1 MIFTTNFIYKIMKK
15 SSYLLLVVLVLFACT
30 KKQNVNNVEVMA
42 LSSLKKSE
50 MKTDRTI
57 SVAEVKSNE
66 EINGADIADVKGAVS
81 QEVTHKI
88 KVEPEKVK
96 PEVTSKKIIKDG
108 RLGLQV
114 DNLQIAKQKIDSLVK
129 SAGGY
134 YANENLKNSENQYG
148 YELVIRIPVV
158 NFERFV
164 GSAEKGSSKILYKEI
179 QARDV
184 TEEFVDLESRLNS
197 KRNSLARYN
206 EIMKKAN
213 SVKDIIEIEESI
225 RVLQEEI
232 ESTQGRLRY
241 LSNCID
247 FSTLNMTIS
256 TQKDFTF
263 KPVKRDSFWEKLKE
277 SIADGW
283 YGLVDFIL
291 EFFGLW
297 PYLILIIP
305 IGFLIRRLRKKWKL
319 RNKEKK

>member
-1 MIFTTNFIYKIMKK
+1 MKK
-15 SSYLLLVVLVLFACT
+15 SSYLLLVVLILFACT
-30 KKQNVNNVEVMA
+30 KKQNVNNVDVMA
-42 LSSLKKSE
+42 FSSLKKSE
-50 MKTDRTI
+50 MKNDKAI
-57 SVAEVKSNE
+57 SVADVKSNE
-66 EINGADIADVKGAVS
+66 EINGKDIADVKEGIT

-88 KVEPEKVK
+88 KVEPEKVR
-96 PEVTSKKIIKDG
+96 PEVINKKIIKDG

-114 DNLQIAKQKIDSLVK
+114 DNLESAKQKIDSLVK

-134 YANENLKNSENQYG
+134 YANENLKNSDNQSG

-241 LSNCID
+241 LNDCVD
-247 FSTLNMTIS
+247 FSTLNMTLS

-277 SIADGW
+277 SMADGW

-305 IGFLIRRLRKKWKL
+305 LGFFIRRMIKKWKL
-319 RNKEKK
+319 RKQKQNN

>member
-1 MIFTTNFIYKIMKK
+1 MKK
-15 SSYLLLVVLVLFACT
+15 IIFLLSLTLILLSCGQKKDKRSS
-30 KKQNVNNVEVMA
+30 NVDVMSFSKLEATPAIRSSAVSTADVKNNY
-42 LSSLKKSE
+42 
-50 MKTDRTI
+50 
-57 SVAEVKSNE
+57 E
-66 EINGADIADVKGAVS
+66 EQGKDIADVKQDVS
-81 QEVTHKI
+81 AEVNHEN
-88 KVEPEKVK
+88 KVEPNKVVPDKVK
-96 PEVTSKKIIKDG
+96 PEVIKKKIIKDG

-114 DNLQIAKQKIDSLVK
+114 ENLQSAKQRIDSLVK

-134 YANENLKNSENQYG
+134 YANENLKNSDNQSG

-164 GSAEKGSSKILYKEI
+164 GSAEKGSSKVLYKEI

-184 TEEFVDLESRLNS
+184 TEEFVDLESRINS

-213 SVKDIIEIEESI
+213 TVKDIIQIEESI

-232 ESTQGRLRY
+232 ESTEGRLRY
-241 LSNCID
+241 LNDCVNY
-247 FSTLNMTIS
+247 STLNMTIS

-263 KPVKRDSFWEKLKE
+263 KPAKRDSFWEKLKE
-277 SIADGW
+277 SVAEGW

-291 EFFGLW
+291 DFFGLW

-305 IGFLIRRLRKKWKL
+305 FVFFTRRLIKKWKR
-319 RNKEKK
+319 RNQDKK

>member
-1 MIFTTNFIYKIMKK
+1 MKK
-15 SSYLLLVVLVLFACT
+15 SSYLLFVVLILFACT
-30 KKQNVNNVEVMA
+30 KKQNVNNVDVMA
-42 LSSLKKSE
+42 FSSLKKSE
-50 MKTDRTI
+50 MKSDRAI
-57 SVAEVKSNE
+57 SVANVKSNE
-66 EINGADIADVKGAVS
+66 EINGKDIADVKEGVI

-96 PEVTSKKIIKDG
+96 PEIINKKIIKDG

-114 DNLQIAKQKIDSLVK
+114 DNLQSAKQKIDSLVK

-134 YANENLKNSENQYG
+134 YANENLKNSDNQSG

-164 GSAEKGSSKILYKEI
+164 GSAEKGSNKILYKEI

-241 LSNCID
+241 LNDCVD
-247 FSTLNMTIS
+247 FSTLNMTLS

-305 IGFLIRRLRKKWKL
+305 FGFFIRRLIKKWKL

>member
-1 MIFTTNFIYKIMKK
+1 MKK
-15 SSYLLLVVLVLFACT
+15 SVYLLFVVLMFFGCSEKHKEIKADV
-30 KKQNVNNVEVMA
+30 VS
-42 LSSLKKSE
+42 LSSLKKPEVKNDMRS
-50 MKTDRTI
+50 I
-57 SVAEVKSNE
+57 SVADVKSSE
-66 EINGADIADVKGAVS
+66 TGTVDFADVKANVVA
-81 QEVTHKI
+81 QENGVEKKSEKII
-88 KVEPEKVK
+88 KVEPA
-96 PEVTSKKIIKDG
+96 VTTKKIIKDG

-114 DNLQIAKQKIDSLVK
+114 VNLQSAKQKIDSLVK
-129 SAGGY
+129 AAGGY
-134 YANENLKNSENQYG
+134 YANENLKNSDNQSG

-184 TEEFVDLESRLNS
+184 TEEFVDLSTRINS

-213 SVKDIIEIEESI
+213 TVKDILEIEESI

-232 ESTQGRLRY
+232 ESTEGRLRY
-241 LSNCID
+241 LNDCVSY
-247 FSTLNMTIS
+247 STLNMTIS
-256 TQKDFTF
+256 TEKDFTF
-263 KPVKRDSFWEKLKE
+263 KPSKRDSFWEKLKE
-277 SIADGW
+277 SVADGW

-305 IGFLIRRLRKKWKL
+305 IVFFIRRRIKKWKL
-319 RNKEKK
+319 RKKE

>member
-1 MIFTTNFIYKIMKK
+1 MKK
-15 SSYLLLVVLVLFACT
+15 SSYLLLVVLILFACT
-30 KKQNVNNVEVMA
+30 KKQNVNNVDVMA
-42 LSSLKKSE
+42 FSSLKKSE
-50 MKTDRTI
+50 MKSDRAI
-57 SVAEVKSNE
+57 SVANVKSDA
-66 EINGADIADVKGAVS
+66 EINGADIADVKGNVS
-81 QEVTHKI
+81 QEVTQKI

-96 PEVTSKKIIKDG
+96 HEVINKKIIKDG

-114 DNLQIAKQKIDSLVK
+114 DNLESAKQKIDSLVK

-134 YANENLKNSENQYG
+134 YANENLKNSDNQSG

-184 TEEFVDLESRLNS
+184 TEEFVDLNTRINS

-241 LSNCID
+241 LNDCVD
-247 FSTLNMTIS
+247 FSTLNMTLS

-297 PYLILIIP
+297 PYLILIVP
-305 IGFLIRRLRKKWKL
+305 LVFFIRRLIKKWKL

>member
-1 MIFTTNFIYKIMKK
+1 
-15 SSYLLLVVLVLFACT
+15 
-30 KKQNVNNVEVMA
+30 
-42 LSSLKKSE
+42 

>member
-1 MIFTTNFIYKIMKK
+1 MKK
-15 SSYLLLVVLVLFACT
+15 SVYLLLAVLLFLGCSEKHKEIKADVVS
-30 KKQNVNNVEVMA
+30 
-42 LSSLKKSE
+42 LSSLKKPEVKNDMRS
-50 MKTDRTI
+50 I
-57 SVAEVKSNE
+57 SVADVKSSE
-66 EINGADIADVKGAVS
+66 TGTVDFADVKANVVA
-81 QEVTHKI
+81 QENGVEKKSEKII
-88 KVEPEKVK
+88 KVEPA
-96 PEVTSKKIIKDG
+96 VTTKKIIKDG

-114 DNLQIAKQKIDSLVK
+114 VNLQSAKQKIDSLVK
-129 SAGGY
+129 AAGGY
-134 YANENLKNSENQYG
+134 YANENLKNSDNQSG

-184 TEEFVDLESRLNS
+184 TEEFVDLSTRINS

-213 SVKDIIEIEESI
+213 TVKDILEIEESI

-232 ESTQGRLRY
+232 ESTEGRLRY
-241 LSNCID
+241 LNDCVSY
-247 FSTLNMTIS
+247 STLNMTIS
-256 TQKDFTF
+256 TEKDFTF
-263 KPVKRDSFWEKLKE
+263 KPSKRDSFWEKLKE
-277 SIADGW
+277 SVADGW

-305 IGFLIRRLRKKWKL
+305 IVFFIRRRIKKWKL
-319 RNKEKK
+319 RKKE

>member
-1 MIFTTNFIYKIMKK
+1 MKK

>member
-1 MIFTTNFIYKIMKK
+1 MKK
-15 SSYLLLVVLVLFACT
+15 IIFLVSLTLILFSCGQKKDKSSSEVSVMSLSKAEAAPSIRSSSVSIADV
-30 KKQNVNNVEVMA
+30 KNNY
-42 LSSLKKSE
+42 
-50 MKTDRTI
+50 
-57 SVAEVKSNE
+57 E
-66 EINGADIADVKGAVS
+66 EQGKDIADVKQNVS
-81 QEVTHKI
+81 AEVNHENKVVPD
-88 KVEPEKVK
+88 KVEPDKVR
-96 PEVTSKKIIKDG
+96 PEVIKKKIIKDG

-114 DNLQIAKQKIDSLVK
+114 ENLQSAKQRIDSLVK

-134 YANENLKNSENQYG
+134 YANENLKNSDNQTG

-164 GSAEKGSSKILYKEI
+164 GSAEKGSSKVLYKEI

-184 TEEFVDLESRLNS
+184 TEEFVDLESRINS

-213 SVKDIIEIEESI
+213 TVKDIIQIEESI

-232 ESTQGRLRY
+232 ESTEGRLRY
-241 LSNCID
+241 LNDCVNY
-247 FSTLNMTIS
+247 STLNMTIS

-263 KPVKRDSFWEKLKE
+263 KPAKRDSFWEKLKE
-277 SIADGW
+277 SVAEGW

-291 EFFGLW
+291 DFFGLW

-305 IGFLIRRLRKKWKL
+305 FVFLTRRLIKKWK
-319 RNKEKK
+319 RRSQDKK